1 MKYAILKLMCLTV
14 SVVMLFAAVGCG
26 DKSGS
31 QSQGGG
37 SSSGTQQSGTGN
49 SLSWDEVKAKIPADA
64 KGKTIEVMSWN
75 KITDVTGAQQVV
87 DNFTKETGIK
97 VKWTLSNGTMVDYRT
112 KVVALVSSKQ
122 APDVVRLDSLHLG
135 VLQALQ
141 PLNNIDY
148 DFTDK
153 AWDKRVMDVYTF
165 GGKVFGTNMRNTL
178 LQQPRTLIYN
188 KNLISTY
195 DLEDPYTLWKQ
206 GQWTLEKFEEIC
218 ETFTAECDESSYAW
232 TSYRLSDVADI
243 YGAPMIKR
251 DGDTFTLNMNDPN
264 LLKGWQKMTSLR
276 EEGITNNMRFD
287 RTNFENGKILFFTE
301 SPIGVRRTH
310 FYFQSL
316 KATGALAIVPYP
328 TAEGGTTAP
337 VWGEVEAYG
346 IPEGAPNANIV
357 PYFLRYYLDADNYDK
372 NTFFSDKTMLDV
384 YETLMA
390 SEEMFVNYDYALIT
404 EDVGTTGEKMC
415 HGLINVKS
423 AQVKT
428 KLDSFTGMVD
438 AAVKNTNG
446 LVTKLD

>member
-1 MKYAILKLMCLTV
+1 MKYAILKLICLTL

-26 DKSGS
+26 EKSGS
-31 QSQGGG
+31 QSQVG
-37 SSSGTQQSGTGN
+37 SSGGTQQSGTGGN
-49 SLSWDEVKAKIPADA
+49 LSWDEVKAKIPADA
-64 KGKTIEVMSWN
+64 KDKTIEVMSWN

-87 DNFTKETGIK
+87 DKFTKETGIN
-97 VKWTLSNGTMVDYRT
+97 VKWTLFSGGTMADYRT
-112 KVVALVSSKQ
+112 KVVALVSSNQ

-141 PLNNIDY
+141 PLNDIDY

-165 GGKVFGTNMRNTL
+165 GDKTYGTNMRNTL

-188 KNLISTY
+188 KNLVSKY

-206 GQWTLEKFEEIC
+206 GNWTLDKFEEVC
-218 ETFTAECDESSYAW
+218 EAFMSECDDTSYAW
-232 TSYRLSDVADI
+232 TSYRLSDIADI

-251 DGDTFTLNMNDPN
+251 DGDTFTVNMNDPN
-264 LLKGWQKMTSLR
+264 LLKGWQKMTALR

-301 SPIGVRRTH
+301 SPIGARTTH

-316 KATGALAIVPYP
+316 KSTGALAIVPYP
-328 TAEGGTTAP
+328 TVEGGTDAV
-337 VWGEVEAYG
+337 VWGEVEAYA
-346 IPEGAPNANIV
+346 IPKGAPNANLV
-357 PYFLRYYLDADNYDK
+357 PYFLRYYLDGDNYDK
-372 NTFFSDKTMLDV
+372 NTFFPDKTILDV
-384 YETLMA
+384 YETLMKT
-390 SEEMFVNYDYALIT
+390 EKMFVNYDYALIT
-404 EDVGTTGEKMC
+404 DEVGTTGEKMC

-438 AAVKNTNG
+438 ATVKNTNG